1 MLTMQVKLLA
11 QQHDYEACK
20 ARVHDTQHAAAA
32 TFLACTLTVLNR
44 TSEALP
50 FYTIAGRPA
59 LAAAAAA
66 RVGLWKEA
74 QLAALQA
81 DAATQLRTAE
91 LCVAR
96 GAPEYAGVLFQA
108 AGAPVR
114 SSHFAQSNSIRPVC
128 IV

>member
-1 MLTMQVKLLA
+1 MCVQVKLLA

-32 TFLACTLTVLNR
+32 TFLACTLTSLNR
-44 TSEALP
+44 TAEALP

-66 RVGLWKEA
+66 RAGLWKEA
-74 QLAALQA
+74 HAAA
-81 DAATQLRTAE
+81 QLRTAE

-96 GAPEYAGVLFQA
+96 GAAEYAGVLFQA

-114 SSHFAQSNSIRPVC
+114 AGCLHATCDCDSHLVEC
-128 IV
+128 